1 VVFVL
6 IVYLLPGGLMAA
18 AGGSGGGRDVPV
30 LELTD
35 VGRRYGELRAVDR
48 WTLSVEAGSRHALI
62 GPNGAGKSTLFHLI
76 SGTVRASS
84 GRIRFLGAD
93 ITRRSPH
100 RRTQLGMGRTFQHS
114 SLFDELTAHENVAM
128 AVQRKLG
135 HAPNAVLPTTR
146 FPDVEARSDELLALV
161 GLAELGHVDAGS
173 LSYGHRR
180 ALEIT
185 LALASEPRLLLLDE
199 PTAGMSR
206 DETQRFRGDRLAPS
220 ELTLMIVEHD
230 MDVVFDLATVVSVL
244 DAGALIATGLRRRSA
259 PPPPSGGVPRPGDRM
274 DEIFTG

>member
-1 VVFVL
+1 MTV
-6 IVYLLPGGLMAA
+6 
-18 AGGSGGGRDVPV
+18 V
-30 LELTD
+30 LELD
-35 VGRRYGELRAVDR
+35 GVGRRYGELRAVDSV
-48 WTLSVEAGSRHALI
+48 TLEVEAGSRHALI

-93 ITRRSPH
+93 VTRRSPH

-114 SLFDELTAHENVAM
+114 SLFDELTARENVAI

-135 HAPNAVLPTTR
+135 HAPNPVLPTGR
-146 FPDVEARSDELLALV
+146 FSDVDERSEELLELV
-161 GLAELGHVDAGS
+161 GLADLGGVEAGS

-180 ALEIT
+180 QLEIA
-185 LALASEPRLLLLDE
+185 LALATEPRLLLLDE

-206 DETQRFRGDRLAPS
+206 DETQRFRELIDTLPG

-230 MDVVFDLATVVSVL
+230 MDVVFGLATVISVL
-244 DAGALIATGLRRRSA
+244 DAGSLIATGPPAEIRSSA
-259 PPPPSGGVPRPGDRM
+259 AVQEAYLGPGDRM
-274 DEIFTG
+274 DELFTG